1 MMEVTLLIPRVTFNN
16 GGTFSFIVCHTV
28 DDIKVRT
35 NMQVDTL
42 ILILFCYLFGVDS
55 MRVITMVIDKLIVFN
70 CSIYA

>member
-1 MMEVTLLIPRVTFNN
+1 MMVYDDYFQTSGAVTKY
-16 GGTFSFIVCHTV
+16 V
-28 DDIKVRT
+28 D
-35 NMQVDTL
+35 NL